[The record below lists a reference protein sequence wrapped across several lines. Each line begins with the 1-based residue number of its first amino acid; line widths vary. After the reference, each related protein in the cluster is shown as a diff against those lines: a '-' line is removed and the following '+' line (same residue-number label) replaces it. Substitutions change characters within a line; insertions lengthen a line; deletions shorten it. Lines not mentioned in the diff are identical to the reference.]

1 MIECNV
7 TLQLHCITAK
17 QLYIKLIFLPASK
30 IFIWKGHKKSHKNRM
45 RKEMWMRGVGK
56 ERRSELATISYKFS
70 FPPRKLQ
77 GVKTVTGNKRSQC
90 FFFFLRR
97 HADLPCTYLDININT
112 LTLLSFCVGT
122 HKQYTGAPND
132 NLRKNICSEDDLR
145 SRISGTF
152 VVKFLACLPLLGFS
166 NI

>member
-17 QLYIKLIFLPASK
+17 QRYIKLIFLPASK

-45 RKEMWMRGVGK
+45 WKEMWMRGVGK

-90 FFFFLRR
+90 FFFFFEETCRPSMYLPWYKHQHFDSAFLLCGNSQTIHRGTQRQFTEKYLFGRR
-97 HADLPCTYLDININT
+97 FEI
-112 LTLLSFCVGT
+112 
-122 HKQYTGAPND
+122 
-132 NLRKNICSEDDLR
+132 
-145 SRISGTF
+145 
-152 VVKFLACLPLLGFS
+152 
-166 NI
+166 